1 MSPTF
6 AQLGVP
12 DSICD
17 ALAKRGITDPFEIQ
31 TATIADAMSGR
42 DVCGR
47 APTGSGKTLAFG
59 IPLVAGV
66 EQAAPKRPRALV
78 LAPTR
83 ELAEQITKEIETFA
97 GRVRVHSV
105 YGGVG
110 YEGQIRALRRGVEIL
125 VACPG
130 RLEDLISSHHVDLS
144 DVDRV
149 VLDEADRMAD
159 MGFMPAVRRILD
171 LTAPKRQTVLF
182 SATLDGDIAKLTR
195 DYQSD
200 PVFHEVGDE
209 TPDITSAYHAF
220 WKVDK
225 ADRAGVIS
233 HAVEAVWP
241 AIVFCRTRHG
251 SDRLAKQLGRNGVK
265 AETIHGGRSQR
276 QRARALNDFAKGR
289 VQALVATD
297 VAARGIHVDGVA
309 LVVHYDPP
317 EDHKAYVHRS
327 GRTARAGESGIVLSL
342 VQPDQAKDTRRMQ
355 RQVGLDVAFTQPDSP
370 GLRQLALKPNPEL
383 NQTVEAEPIQAAR
396 PQRSRNASRARTRAT
411 GGKSR
416 SRSKDRSQSGER
428 SDRSKARHGSKSRD
442 GSERGERSGAPK
454 ARRQGTKSS
463 TKSPTKSRTGSK
475 VRHSAQ
481 QTSKGNNGGP
491 NRKARRAH
499 LQTGTAQR
507 RSA

>member
-12 DSICD
+12 DAICD
-17 ALAKRGITDPFEIQ
+17 ALAKRGITEAFEIQ
-31 TATIADAMSGR
+31 AATLADTMANR

-66 EQAAPKRPRALV
+66 KPAESKRPRALV

-83 ELAEQITKEIETFA
+83 ELAEQITHEISTFS
-97 GRVRVHSV
+97 GSVRIHSV

-110 YEGQIRALRRGVEIL
+110 YEGQIKALRRGVEIL

-130 RLEDLISSHHVDLS
+130 PIEDLSASRHVDLS
-144 DVDRV
+144 NVDKV

-159 MGFMPAVRRILD
+159 MGFMPAVRRLLD
-171 LTAPKRQTVLF
+171 QTSPKRQTVLF

-195 DYQSD
+195 DYQTD
-200 PVFHEVGDE
+200 PVRHEVGDE

-225 ADRAGVIS
+225 ADRAGVTS
-233 HAVEAVWP
+233 HAVNAVWP

-251 SDRLAKQLGRNGVK
+251 SDRLAKQLGRDGVK

-276 QRARALNDFAKGR
+276 QRARALNDFSKGR

-342 VQPDQAKDTRRMQ
+342 VQSDQVRDTNKMQ
-355 RQVGLDVAFTQPDSP
+355 RKVGLNVDFTEPDSA
-370 GLRQLALKPNPEL
+370 GLREMALKPNPEL
-383 NQTVEAEPIQAAR
+383 NQTIEPDLTPDR
-396 PQRSRNASRARTRAT
+396 PERSRQSRSNNSRSSSRPRTRAT
-411 GGKSR
+411 GGKGR
-416 SRSKDRSQSGER
+416 SRDDRRKPS
-428 SDRSKARHGSKSRD
+428 SKS
-442 GSERGERSGAPK
+442 RSGAPK
-454 ARRQGTKSS
+454 SRGDAPKSRKPGKKAS
-463 TKSPTKSRTGSK
+463 AKSRTGSK
-475 VRHSAQ
+475 ARHSAQ
-481 QTSKGNNGGP
+481 QTTKGNNGGP

-499 LQTGTAQR
+499 LQPGAGER

>member
-12 DSICD
+12 ESICS
-17 ALAKRGITDPFEIQ
+17 ALAQRGITDPFEIQ
-31 TATIADAMSGR
+31 TATIADTMSGR

-144 DVDRV
+144 EVDRV

-171 LTAPKRQTVLF
+171 QTAPKRQTVLF
-182 SATLDGDIAKLTR
+182 SATLDGDVAKLTR
-195 DYQSD
+195 DYQTD
-200 PVFHEVGDE
+200 PVRHEVGDE
-209 TPDITSAYHAF
+209 TPDITSAHHAF

-225 ADRAGVIS
+225 ADRAGITS
-233 HAVEAVWP
+233 HAVNAVWP
-241 AIVFCRTRHG
+241 AIIFCRTRHG
-251 SDRLAKQLGRNGVK
+251 SDRLAKQLGRDGVK

-276 QRARALNDFAKGR
+276 QRARALNDFSKGR

-342 VQPDQAKDTRRMQ
+342 VQSDQAKDTRRMQ

-370 GLRQLALKPNPEL
+370 ALRELSLKPNPEL
-383 NQTVEAEPIQAAR
+383 NQTIDPEAVPSPR
-396 PQRSRNASRARTRAT
+396 PQRSRNSSRARTRAT
-411 GGKSR
+411 GGRSR
-416 SRSKDRSQSGER
+416 SRSNDAKPSGER
-428 SDRSKARHGSKSRD
+428 NDRSKARHGSKSR
-442 GSERGERSGAPK
+442 GESERGER
-454 ARRQGTKSS
+454 RGTAKSRKPAKRS
-463 TKSPTKSRTGSK
+463 SSKSRTGPK

-481 QTSKGNNGGP
+481 QTTKGNNGGP

>member
-12 DSICD
+12 DSICS
-17 ALAKRGITDPFEIQ
+17 ALAQRGITEPFEIQ
-31 TATIADAMSGR
+31 TATLADTLSGR

-59 IPLVAGV
+59 IPLVAAT
-66 EQAAPKRPRALV
+66 ERAEPKRPRALV

-83 ELAEQITKEIETFA
+83 ELAEQITLEIQSFA
-97 GRVRVHSV
+97 GPVRVHAV

-130 RLEDLISSHHVDLS
+130 RLEDLISSRHVDLS
-144 DVDRV
+144 AVDRV

-159 MGFMPAVRRILD
+159 MGFMPAVRRLLD
-171 LTAPKRQTVLF
+171 QTAESRQTVLF
-182 SATLDGDIAKLTR
+182 SATLDGDVAKLTR
-195 DYQSD
+195 DYQND
-200 PVFHEVGDE
+200 PTRHEVGDE
-209 TPDITSAYHAF
+209 TPDITAAHHTF
-220 WKVDK
+220 WKVAK
-225 ADRAGVIS
+225 ADRAGVTS
-233 HAVEAVWP
+233 QAVNAVWP
-241 AIVFCRTRHG
+241 AIIFCRTRHG
-251 SDRLAKQLGRNGVK
+251 SDRLAKQLGREGVQ

-276 QRARALNDFAKGR
+276 QRSRALNDFSKGR

-342 VQPDQAKDTRRMQ
+342 AQSDQMRDLRRMQ
-355 RQVGLDVAFTQPDSP
+355 RAVGIDVDFTEPDAG

-383 NQTVEAEPIQAAR
+383 VAGHEPEPETARPR
-396 PQRSRNASRARTRAT
+396 PQRSRSEGRPRTRAT
-411 GGKSR
+411 GGKGRSSRRDDRPKSR
-416 SRSKDRSQSGER
+416 SNSKKASSG
-428 SDRSKARHGSKSRD
+428 ARNAGPKSRKPARKSSAKSKS
-442 GSERGERSGAPK
+442 
-454 ARRQGTKSS
+454 
-463 TKSPTKSRTGSK
+463 GSK

-481 QTSKGNNGGP
+481 QSTKGNNGGP

-499 LQTGTAQR
+499 LQPGAR